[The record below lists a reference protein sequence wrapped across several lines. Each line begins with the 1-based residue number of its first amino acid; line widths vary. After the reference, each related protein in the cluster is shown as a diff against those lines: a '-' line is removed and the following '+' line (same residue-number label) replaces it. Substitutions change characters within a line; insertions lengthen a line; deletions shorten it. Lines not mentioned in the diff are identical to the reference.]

1 MAQIK
6 IPFTKEQKEA
16 LEINPF
22 TLSVND
28 YQIRFTV
35 EFKKYLL
42 AEREKNGTPWKDVFR
57 KAGYDPDVLGKRR
70 MDAIIKAVRMEASSP
85 KGLHETTSVKR
96 LSKDL
101 ERKQTQKAI
110 QDLQNEV
117 IRLQQQVEFLKK
129 IQMLKIL
136 DENDE

>member
-1 MAQIK
+1 MTQIK
-6 IPFTKEQKEA
+6 IPFTREQKEA

-57 KAGYDPDVLGKRR
+57 KAGYDPDVLGKWRI
-70 MDAIIKAVRMEASSP
+70 DSIIKAVKKEASSP

>member
-6 IPFTKEQKEA
+6 IPFTREQKEA

-70 MDAIIKAVRMEASSP
+70 IDAIIKAVKKEASSP

>member
-6 IPFTKEQKEA
+6 IPFTKEQKET
-16 LEINPF
+16 LESNPF

-42 AEREKNGTPWKDVFR
+42 AEREKNGTPWKDIFR
-57 KAGYDPDVLGKRR
+57 KAGYNPEVLGTRR
-70 MDAIIKAVRMEASSP
+70 IDSITRAIKKEANSP
-85 KGLHETTSVKR
+85 KGLHETTSVKKF
-96 LSKDL
+96 SKDL

-129 IQMLKIL
+129 IQMLKIV
-136 DENDE
+136 DENNE

>member
-1 MAQIK
+1 MTQIK
-6 IPFTKEQKEA
+6 IPFTREQKEA

-70 MDAIIKAVRMEASSP
+70 IDAIIKAVKKEASSP